1 MYSDSVSWITL
12 LPHKH
17 VTQRQDP
24 HMGKCLDIQFYD
36 IFLMG
41 NNNCFSDSCYEG
53 GYGSTRPINWILS
66 LSLAKLLHVFC
77 LDSLVV
83 ATSVHFGST
92 TKQYGREWWQHMS
105 LFAEDKQ
112 RSVDRAGWSERLANL
127 RASQWHFYLS

>member
-1 MYSDSVSWITL
+1 M

-36 IFLMG
+36 IFLMKQRL
-41 NNNCFSDSCYEG
+41 FSDSCHRGVYWSARRV
-53 GYGSTRPINWILS
+53 YWKLS

-83 ATSVHFGST
+83 TMLA
-92 TKQYGREWWQHMS
+92 QS
-105 LFAEDKQ
+105 LVALPNSIAEGDDDNTCLY
-112 RSVDRAGWSERLANL
+112 VL
-127 RASQWHFYLS
+127 RTNQDQ